1 MSALPSGQP
10 QTRTKGSRL
19 RQSQIPMPK
28 TTLLPAQTNTRL
40 APLVKQHADA
50 LRPKWQA
57 VVASAREFIPALLS
71 FAVAYRDAYSEVKE
85 SLGNEAVKSLNSGI
99 GLTDTAASRFRDIAE
114 AHGRLLPHA
123 ALLPASVDAIH
134 SLAVL
139 ATDEPKRFD
148 RDIAQGKI
156 SPSLTVRDARE
167 LQPVRRPKAVK
178 ATTRAWTVVLSFD
191 SRSEAGQTTARL
203 LLENSGVSIRVPDPA
218 LRDEVKQA
226 LGKENWHKVE
236 NRISK

>member
-1 MSALPSGQP
+1 
-10 QTRTKGSRL
+10 
-19 RQSQIPMPK
+19 MPK
-28 TTLLPAQTNTRL
+28 TALIVAQLSPRL
-40 APLVKQHADA
+40 APLVRQHADD
-50 LRPKWQA
+50 LRPKWQS
-57 VVASAREFIPALLS
+57 VVASAQKFIPALLT
-71 FAVAYRDAYSEVKE
+71 FAVAYRDAYAEVKDN
-85 SLGNEAVKSLNSGI
+85 LGNDAVKQLNTGI
-99 GLTDTAASRFRDIAE
+99 GLTDTAASRLRDIAE
-114 AHGRLLPHA
+114 AHGRLSPHV

-139 ATDEPKRFD
+139 ATDKPRVFD
-148 RDIAQGKI
+148 RDIQQGKI
-156 SPSLTVRDARE
+156 TPSLTVRDARD
-167 LQPVRRPKAVK
+167 LQPTRRPKAVK
-178 ATTRAWTVVLSFD
+178 AAAKTWTVVVSFD

>member
-1 MSALPSGQP
+1 
-10 QTRTKGSRL
+10 
-19 RQSQIPMPK
+19 MPK
-28 TTLLPAQTNTRL
+28 TTLLPAPSNNRL

-50 LRPKWQA
+50 LRPKWLS

-71 FAVAYRDAYSEVKE
+71 FAVSYRDAYTEVKDN
-85 SLGNEAVKSLNSGI
+85 LGNDAVKQLNTGI
-99 GLTDTAASRFRDIAE
+99 GLTDTAASRLRDIAE
-114 AHGRLLPHA
+114 AHGRLSPHA

-139 ATDEPKRFD
+139 ATDQPKRFQREID
-148 RDIAQGKI
+148 HGHIT
-156 SPSLTVRDARE
+156 PSLTVRDARD
-167 LQPVRRPKAVK
+167 LQPTRRPKAAK
-178 ATTRAWTVVLSFD
+178 ATTRAWTVVVSFD

-203 LLENSGVSIRVPDPA
+203 LLENSSVTVRVRDPA